1 MGGPSRPKV
10 SGLRWPA
17 SGLEEAAPR
26 RAHCASVAV
35 LTAQTCMS
43 ADGATHDGARVAIC
57 GTPGPARW
65 PQARRALVA
74 KTVSRAMGRHEVVTP
89 RLESVAAARAAPGS
103 SLAGCSSYLKE
114 QHDGMVPGCLSQA
127 CTIRCST
134 RRSSCKTTFKSRT

>member
-26 RAHCASVAV
+26 RAHCATVAV
-35 LTAQTCMS
+35 LTAQTRMA

-74 KTVSRAMGRHEVVTP
+74 KTVSCARGRHEVVTP

-103 SLAGCSSYLKE
+103 SLAAATSRNST
-114 QHDGMVPGCLSQA
+114 GMVPGCLCQTCALRFSN
-127 CTIRCST
+127 
-134 RRSSCKTTFKSRT
+134 RRSSCKTLCMLKSRT